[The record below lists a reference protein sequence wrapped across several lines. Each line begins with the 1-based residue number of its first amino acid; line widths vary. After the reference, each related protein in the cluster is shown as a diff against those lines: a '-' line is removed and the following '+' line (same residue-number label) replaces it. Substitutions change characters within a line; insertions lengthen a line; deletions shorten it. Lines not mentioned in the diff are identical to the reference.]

1 MNKFAAARLFA
12 LLCLSFS
19 IIYTHAQVTTPR
31 VPSPAAN
38 VTQTVGISTVNINYS
53 RPSVKGREVWG
64 KLVPYGWNAQA
75 FGLGNS
81 APWRAGANENTVIT
95 FSHPVKVEGKDVPA
109 GSYGLF
115 FVINADNTGEVV
127 LSKDHQSWGSFFYI
141 ASNDELR
148 APIRVRDNNMTETLT
163 YDFRDVTKNTAELDL
178 NWEKKTFPVKIE
190 FATDEIVMN
199 NAKEELKGAKSFNFV
214 GPASAANYSLQNK
227 VNLDQGLIWANQ
239 ALAQNPSFG
248 MVTMKANILKARG
261 DSVASEHLID
271 SAIAAANENDLN
283 NYGYNLLLGGQVD
296 KAIKVFTINT
306 QKNPKSPNVWDSL
319 GEGYATKGDKKN
331 AIINFKKALSLN
343 PPANV
348 RANSEKFL
356 KQLGAM

>member
-1 MNKFAAARLFA
+1 MNKFATARLFA
-12 LLCLSFS
+12 LLCLSFT
-19 IIYTHAQVTTPR
+19 ILYTQAQVTTPR

-38 VTQTVGISTVNINYS
+38 VSQTVGISTVNVNYS

-95 FSHPVKVEGKDVPA
+95 FSHPVKVEGKEVPA

-127 LSKDHQSWGSFFYI
+127 LSKDNQSWGSFFYI
-141 ASNDELR
+141 AGNDQLR
-148 APIRVRDNNMTETLT
+148 APIHVRDNGMTETLT
-163 YDFRDVTKNTAELDL
+163 YDFQNVTKNTAELDL
-178 NWEKKTFPVKIE
+178 NWEKKSFPVKLE
-190 FATDEIVMN
+190 FATDDIVMN
-199 NAKEELKGAKSFNFV
+199 NAKEELKGSKSFNFA

-239 ALAQNPSFG
+239 AMAQNPTFG
-248 MVTMKANILKARG
+248 MVTLKANILKAKG
-261 DSVASEHLID
+261 DSIASEHIID
-271 SAIAAANENDLN
+271 SAIAVANENDLN

-331 AIINFKKALSLN
+331 AIINFKKALSMN
-343 PPANV
+343 PPANIK
-348 RANSEKFL
+348 ANSEKYL